1 MAPGTVHDI
10 VTDDAHD
17 RDSSNEWLPVPD
29 TATLLRNRSVRAFL
43 FSVTAMTVATMAQQ
57 VALGVQ
63 VFQITGREIDLGLLG
78 LAEFLPVA
86 VLAPVAG
93 ALADRFDR
101 RIVMGAGLLG
111 EAMSSLTLAV
121 LAWRGVDSI
130 GPILIVV
137 VVFGVFRALTA
148 PAARA
153 LPATLVPPNA
163 LPKVVPLFSASWQVG
178 GILGPIIGGVLYSV
192 STALPFLIV
201 TALML
206 VGLVLL
212 PIVRI
217 DPSAAG
223 RLERGAPRPGM
234 GDALDGLRFIRR
246 RPLLLGA
253 ISLDLFAVLFGGAI
267 ALLPAIADERLG
279 VGSTGLGWLRAAV
292 GIGAA
297 TTTVVLAARPVGR
310 HVGLKLLF
318 VVAIF
323 GLATMVLGLTT
334 MYAVAFIA
342 LLIGSAADAVSV
354 NIRAT
359 LVPLITP
366 DEYRGRVLAVENVF
380 IGASNELGAFESGV
394 AGQILGAAGAV
405 FFGGAATIG
414 VVGVWWVAFPSLRK
428 VDRFVDVIPPD
439 G

>member
-1 MAPGTVHDI
+1 
-10 VTDDAHD
+10 
-17 RDSSNEWLPVPD
+17 
-29 TATLLRNRSVRAFL
+29 
-43 FSVTAMTVATMAQQ
+43 
-57 VALGVQ
+57 
-63 VFQITGREIDLGLLG
+63 
-78 LAEFLPVA
+78 
-86 VLAPVAG
+86 
-93 ALADRFDR
+93 
-101 RIVMGAGLLG
+101 
-111 EAMSSLTLAV
+111 
-121 LAWRGVDSI
+121 
-130 GPILIVV
+130 
-137 VVFGVFRALTA
+137 
-148 PAARA
+148 
-153 LPATLVPPNA
+153 
-163 LPKVVPLFSASWQVG
+163 
-178 GILGPIIGGVLYSV
+178 
-192 STALPFLIV
+192 
-201 TALML
+201 
-206 VGLVLL
+206 
-212 PIVRI
+212 
-217 DPSAAG
+217 
-223 RLERGAPRPGM
+223 APRPGM

-279 VGSTGLGWLRAAV
+279 VGSTALGWLRAAV

-310 HVGLKLLF
+310 RVGLKLLS

-334 MYAVAFIA
+334 LYAVAFLA

-366 DEYRGRVLAVENVF
+366 DEYRRRVLADENVH
-380 IGASNELGAFESGV
+380 IGASNELGAIESGV

-405 FFGGAATIG
+405 FLGGAATIG
-414 VVGVWWVAFPSLRK
+414 VVGLWWVVFPSLRK